1 MWLSGGQFPSLTVA
15 SSLKDL
21 PRFPVLS
28 ELKSEKG
35 GNWQLLLLIS
45 LIFCSIHAFS
55 HSPTEELCCVCHFAR
70 CTERVFKCQQKCCR
84 HRFLVPLLFSPKCG
98 YHFILKSSMLEVGL
112 SFGVLPQMLVPLME
126 LTSPSELILVLIHT
140 LYSVS
145 EYTSFEWTSF
155 LSHIFDSFPVSDA
168 LRVQSTAMDLSSHW
182 VEGTIVI
189 GEMLGRQILTIGELM
204 IFFSWFLAV
213 NVWLFSGEGPAC
225 TFWVFLRKY
234 LVQLDDSSLRVAWTT
249 GS

>member
-1 MWLSGGQFPSLTVA
+1 
-15 SSLKDL
+15 
-21 PRFPVLS
+21 
-28 ELKSEKG
+28 
-35 GNWQLLLLIS
+35 
-45 LIFCSIHAFS
+45 
-55 HSPTEELCCVCHFAR
+55 
-70 CTERVFKCQQKCCR
+70 
-84 HRFLVPLLFSPKCG
+84 
-98 YHFILKSSMLEVGL
+98 MLEVGL

-155 LSHIFDSFPVSDA
+155 LSHIFDSFPMSDA

-234 LVQLDDSSLRVAWTT
+234 SVQLNDSSLRVAWTT
-249 GS
+249 GSQTPVEHHSRWPNYTFELLSLPLTHDSAPFSPSDTLSTHSVKFSDI